1 MTTNPKSYREDV
13 TPAQADERRRAL
25 AALLRAAG
33 RAVDCRGQEG
43 SLDALEAALRRMDA
57 AHAVRK
63 ACFPVRRNP
72 AEILHAQG
80 LDR

>member
-33 RAVDCRGQEG
+33 RAVDQGG
-43 SLDALEAALRRMDA
+43 SNPSLDDLREALLSVQMAYDLPGSASRQRL
-57 AHAVRK
+57 
-63 ACFPVRRNP
+63 
-72 AEILHAQG
+72 
-80 LDR
+80 